1 MIILIL
7 HTFVYY
13 LLFHL
18 LGCVFMIY
26 VYFSYIAAPM
36 LARKIYFSLSPSM
49 RRVARRLFYLPIDV
63 LEKLTGNK
71 PPMTP
76 PRGMI
81 FTGSGDFIK
90 SGKALMELCIQH
102 TGLQPEGAILDI
114 GCGIGRLA
122 VPLTGY
128 LTHKGRYEGFDVVED
143 GINWCTKN
151 IHTTFPNFT
160 FTHTPLR
167 NDLYNLS
174 TEQQAQSFVFPYPNN
189 SFDAVVL
196 TSVFTHMQYAEVQH
210 YLKEIKRVLKP
221 EGKCLATF
229 FVLDETTAHQIKGKP
244 NVMQFDYE
252 YDRYYL
258 HDAKVKDANIAFK
271 HEALLHM
278 ANEAQ
283 LQITLMNQ
291 GWWKGTPKETSLNF
305 QDVVVFKP
313 H

>member
-1 MIILIL
+1 
-7 HTFVYY
+7 
-13 LLFHL
+13 
-18 LGCVFMIY
+18 
-26 VYFSYIAAPM
+26 
-36 LARKIYFSLSPSM
+36 M

-63 LEKLTGNK
+63 MEKLAGNK

-81 FTGSGDFIK
+81 FTGSGDFVK

-102 TGLQPEGAILDI
+102 TGLQPHGAILDV

-122 VPLTGY
+122 VPLTTY
-128 LTHKGRYEGFDVVED
+128 LTNKGRYEGFDVVED
-143 GINWCTKN
+143 GIKWCTKN
-151 IHTTFPNFT
+151 ISKLFPHFT
-160 FTHTPLR
+160 FTYTPLR

-174 TEQQAQSFVFPYPNN
+174 TEQQAQSFIFPYANH

-229 FVLDETTAHQIKGKP
+229 FVMDDATARQIKGKT
-244 NVMQFDYE
+244 NVMQFDHE
-252 YDRYYL
+252 YDNYFL

-271 HEALLHM
+271 EPALQHM
-278 ANEAQ
+278 AQEAG
-283 LQITLMNQ
+283 LQISLFNR
-291 GWWKGTPKETSLNF
+291 GWWRGTTKENSLNF
-305 QDVVVFKP
+305 QDVVVFKA
-313 H
+313 